1 MHAKSLNRQ
10 KAEAECEDDLF
21 AFRDLSSLEAQ
32 MQSLKSKG
40 FLRAYKAY
48 TPPHDL
54 TPRFLSVCSQ
64 VHGCN

>member
-40 FLRAYKAY
+40 FLRFSMD
-48 TPPHDL
+48 TSRL
-54 TPRFLSVCSQ
+54 TNNIELVGHIQ
-64 VHGCN
+64 TYQY